1 MDNVYLAE
9 HDCLVVED
17 DVVFGSVVSVHCGEA
32 GGKWEEGRKVFYL
45 RGRSSRLRKAVSN
58 HGQIT
63 EFELTSLGCGGFSVI

>member
-32 GGKWEEGRKVFYL
+32 GGRKMA
-45 RGRSSRLRKAVSN
+45 RGRSSRYLR
-58 HGQIT
+58 
-63 EFELTSLGCGGFSVI
+63 